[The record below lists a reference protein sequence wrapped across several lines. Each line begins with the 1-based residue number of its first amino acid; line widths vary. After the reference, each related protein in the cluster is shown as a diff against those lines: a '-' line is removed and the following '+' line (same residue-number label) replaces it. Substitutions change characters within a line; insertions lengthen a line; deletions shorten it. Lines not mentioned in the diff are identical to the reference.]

1 MIVLFRAAGLAA
13 AAILL
18 AALAALGLPGSAQA
32 NGTESARAD
41 VLVEQAIGYL
51 ANGAEPAMVAERLND
66 ALRAP
71 QRDGVDLVK
80 VRQALAMVERSGTNP
95 DVPAVRDLLMAALGG
110 KLPSADRTGTSGTV
124 LATGAET
131 GTAAVL
137 DEFRPARGV
146 ATGGNAVLLALAL
159 AAIAGGLLLA
169 RKLRPPHRLRQ
180 LRARAN
186 IPAQPAAAG
195 TETRR

>member
-1 MIVLFRAAGLAA
+1 MAALARAA
-13 AAILL
+13 AAAAAVALL
-18 AALAALGLPGSAQA
+18 TALAAFGLPGSATA
-32 NGTESARAD
+32 NGTESTRAD

-51 ANGAEPAMVAERLND
+51 ANGAEPAMVAERLTD

-71 QRDGVDLVK
+71 ERAGVDLVM
-80 VRQALAMVERSGTNP
+80 VRQALTMVERSGTNP

-110 KLPSADRTGTSGTV
+110 KLPSADRTGAAGTV

-137 DEFRPARGV
+137 DEYRPARGV

-180 LRARAN
+180 LRARAD
-186 IPAQPAAAG
+186 IPTQHAAAG
-195 TETRR
+195 TETR